1 MILMSVQDKYRKQ
14 VTRTCVAII
23 LLFLFCGNGMSQH
36 IQQTSLSKRTRDN
49 FDFNWQFH
57 KGNIAMKRS
66 IKAGGQ
72 GGLTD
77 ANVKVITTRDTTIDY
92 TDVKSATVF
101 YPKDWQLVNVPHDW
115 VVENSFVKDN
125 FMGSQPAVSGYL
137 PTGIGF
143 YRKEFE
149 IPDADK
155 GKKISIEFDGICRNS
170 TVWVNGH
177 LLGNHKSGYTPS
189 NYDLTDVLRYG
200 NEGKNVILVKV
211 DASDYEGWWY
221 EGGGIYRHVWII
233 KTNRLHVDRF
243 GTYITTPSVSSEA
256 ASVSIKTTLKN
267 EYKTVKKVTLVSK
280 IVNNKGVVL
289 HTETSLQAIEP
300 FSSTEIAQTAAIQKP
315 LLWSPETPSLYK
327 VQTEV
332 IDEGNI
338 VDTYE
343 TTFGVRTV
351 DVNKN
356 GVFLNGKLYPIKG
369 TCNHQDFAGIGV
381 ALPDKINWYKLKLLK
396 EVGSNA
402 YRCSHHPPTPELL
415 DMCDSMGLLVVDEN
429 RFLSSSEEGIKDLTT
444 MLYRDRNHPSIFM
457 WSMENEEWIQG
468 TVMGTRIL
476 ETMVSTT
483 NKIDSTRPVT
493 AAMNH
498 ARNDGGYAEVLDV
511 VGYNYG
517 DKQLAYV
524 RDKEKYPE
532 RVMFCTESTSFISTR
547 GEYANNWEKTYVSNI
562 GKWEPGWGPFPG
574 EDWAD
579 IVKYPYLGGTFVWT
593 GFDYRGEPTPYQW
606 PSVTSHFGFMD
617 ICGFPKDGYY
627 AYKAAW
633 TNEPVVHLFPH
644 WNWPGTEGDSINVHC
659 YTNCEE
665 VELFLN
671 GKSIGKQKAIPY
683 SKLIWPLIYKPGKL
697 EAKGYKGGKLVT
709 RDIIETTTAPSQVS
723 LVSDCNVLK
732 ADGCD
737 VAVIKVAIK
746 DAKGR
751 VVPTANNLVTFSI
764 EGPGTI
770 IGTGNGNPSSHEPDK
785 ASQRKAFNGYCLV
798 LVQSDK
804 QAGQIKLKASSETLG
819 SSEIII
825 ITKE

>member
-1 MILMSVQDKYRKQ
+1 MNVKAIRNIVFLVILICSGSAKSQD
-14 VTRTCVAII
+14 
-23 LLFLFCGNGMSQH
+23 
-36 IQQTSLSKRTRDN
+36 IQQTSLRKRTREN

-57 KGNIAMKRS
+57 KGDIAMKRV
-66 IKAGGQ
+66 IKVGGQ

-77 ANVKVITTRDTTIDY
+77 ANIKVVTAKDTTIDY

-101 YPKDWQLVNVPHDW
+101 YPKDWQPVNIPHDW
-115 VVENSFVKDN
+115 VVENSFVNDN
-125 FMGSQPAVSGYL
+125 SLGSQPAVSGYL

-149 IPDADK
+149 IPETDK
-155 GKKISIEFDGICRNS
+155 AKKISIEFDGIFSNS

-177 LLGNHKSGYTPS
+177 LLGTHLSGYTPT
-189 NYDLTDVLRYG
+189 NYDLTDVLRFG
-200 NEGKNVILVKV
+200 NEGKNVILLKV
-211 DASDYEGWWY
+211 DASQYEGWWY
-221 EGGGIYRHVWII
+221 EGGGIYRHAWLN
-233 KTNRLHVDRF
+233 KTDRLHVDRF
-243 GTYITTPSVSSEA
+243 GTYVTTPSISSNEA
-256 ASVSIKTTLKN
+256 VVSIKTTLKN
-267 EYKTVKKVTLVSK
+267 EYKLTKNITLVSK

-289 HTETSLQAIEP
+289 DTKTSMQGIEP
-300 FSSTEIAQTAAIQKP
+300 FSTTEIAQTAAIQKP
-315 LLWSPETPSLYK
+315 LLWSPETPNLYK
-327 VQTEV
+327 IQTEV
-332 IDEGNI
+332 IDEGKI

-351 DVNKN
+351 DINKN
-356 GVFLNGKLYPIKG
+356 GVFLNGKLYPVKG

-396 EVGSNA
+396 EAGSNA

-415 DMCDSMGLLVVDEN
+415 DMCDSMGLLVLDEN
-429 RFLSSSEEGIKDLTT
+429 RFLSSTEEGIKDLAI

-457 WSMENEEWIQG
+457 WNMENEEWIQG
-468 TVMGTRIL
+468 TVMGTQIL
-476 ETMVSTT
+476 ETMVATVH
-483 NKIDSTRPVT
+483 KIDPTRKVT

-498 ARNDGGYAEVLDV
+498 ARNDGGYADVLDV

-517 DKQLAYV
+517 DKGLAYV

-547 GEYANNWEKTYVSNI
+547 GEYTNNWEKAYVSNI
-562 GKWEPGWGPFPG
+562 SKWEPGWGPFPG

-633 TNEPVVHLFPH
+633 TNEPTVHIFPH
-644 WNWPGTEGDSINVHC
+644 WNWPGKEGDSIKVHC
-659 YTNCEE
+659 YTNCDE
-665 VELFLN
+665 VELLLN

-683 SKLIWPLIYKPGKL
+683 TKLIWPLIYKPGKL
-697 EAKGYKGGKLVT
+697 EALGYIGGKMVT
-709 RDIIETTTAPSQVS
+709 KDVVETTTAPAQIALS
-723 LVSDCNVLK
+723 SDVNILK

-737 VAVIKVAIK
+737 VAVIRVAIK
-746 DAKGR
+746 DARGR
-751 VVPTANNLVTFSI
+751 VVPTANNLVKFSI
-764 EGPGTI
+764 EGPGKI
-770 IGTGNGNPSSHEPDK
+770 IGTGNGNPSSHEADK
-785 ASQRKAFNGYCLV
+785 ASQRMAFNGYCLV

-804 QAGQIKLKASSETLG
+804 QAGQIKLKATSDTLNDKEIFIISE
-819 SSEIII
+819 
-825 ITKE
+825 K

>member
-1 MILMSVQDKYRKQ
+1 MRYQTLATFLCSFFSLILVDGKAQD
-14 VTRTCVAII
+14 
-23 LLFLFCGNGMSQH
+23 L
-36 IQQTSLSKRTRDN
+36 QQRSPSKRTKEN

-72 GGLTD
+72 SGLTD
-77 ANVKVITTRDTTIDY
+77 ANVKLITTKDTTIDY
-92 TDVKSATVF
+92 TDVQSATVF
-101 YPKDWQLVNVPHDW
+101 HPKDWQLVNVPHDW

-125 FMGSQPAVSGYL
+125 SMGSQPAVSGYL

-149 IPDADK
+149 IPQADK

-177 LLGNHKSGYTPS
+177 LLGNHQSGYTPS

-200 NEGKNVILVKV
+200 NEGKNIILVKV

-243 GTYITTPSVSSEA
+243 GTYVTTPAVSSEA
-256 ASVSIKTTLKN
+256 ATVNINTTLKN
-267 EYKTVKKVTLVSK
+267 ESKAVKNITLVSK
-280 IVNNKGVVL
+280 VVNNKGVVL
-289 HTETSLQAIEP
+289 DTKTSSQTIEP
-300 FSSTEIAQTAAIQKP
+300 FGTTVLAQTAAIQKP
-315 LLWSPETPSLYK
+315 LLWSPETPNLYK
-327 VQTEV
+327 LQTEV
-332 IDEGNI
+332 IDDGNI

-343 TTFGVRTV
+343 TTFGVRAV
-351 DVNKN
+351 DINKN
-356 GVFLNGKLYPIKG
+356 GVFLNGKLYPVKG

-415 DMCDSMGLLVVDEN
+415 DMCDSMGLLVLDEN

-468 TVMGTRIL
+468 TVMGARIL
-476 ETMVSTT
+476 ETLVETT
-483 NKIDSTRPVT
+483 HKIDPSRKVT

-498 ARNDGGYAEVLDV
+498 ARNDGGYSDVLDV

-547 GEYANNWEKTYVSNI
+547 GEYANDWGKTYVSNI
-562 GKWEPGWGPFPG
+562 SKWEPGWGPFPG

-633 TNEPVVHLFPH
+633 TNTPVVHIFPH
-644 WNWPGTEGDSINVHC
+644 WNWQGKEGDSINVHC

-665 VELFLN
+665 VELLLN
-671 GKSIGKQKAIPY
+671 GKSIGKQKAVPY
-683 SKLIWPLIYKPGKL
+683 TKLIWGLVYKPGKL
-697 EAKGYKGGKLVT
+697 EARGYKGGKLVI
-709 RDIIETTTAPSQVS
+709 RDIIETTTAPSQIE
-723 LVSDCNVLK
+723 LVSDCNMLK

-737 VAVIKVAIK
+737 VAVIRVAIK

-764 EGPGTI
+764 EGPGKI

-785 ASQRKAFNGYCLV
+785 ASQRMAFNGYCLV

-804 QAGQIKLKASSETLG
+804 QAGEIRLKASSETLKDAEVILK
-819 SSEIII
+819 SE
-825 ITKE
+825 